1 MVPRDDPLAFVF
13 ALATSVGIGLLVGL
27 ERERHPL
34 AKAGLRTF
42 ALVATL
48 GSLCA
53 VLASAF
59 DSGWIVATGLLLT
72 GAVIA
77 AAFLVDRATI
87 ADASGTTTVVAAL
100 IVFGLGALTVT
111 GERQL
116 AVAVGVATTVLLYFK
131 AELEGFSQKL
141 TAQDLR
147 TMLQFAVLSA
157 VILPLLPNQP
167 YGPFGVLNPF
177 ELWLM
182 VVLIAGVSLAG
193 YVAWRLTLD
202 RHGLWLTGLLGGLV
216 SSTATTLVAARQV
229 REGTYSAAAGIVV
242 ALLAN
247 MVMLV
252 RVLVIVAV
260 VRPVLLPLAAMVC
273 IPALLGAVPAV
284 VWRWRAAGDAA
295 NEGKG
300 EYRNPAGLRT
310 ALVFAAIYGAILVLT
325 AWAQQYL
332 GTRGVYGLALLAGLT
347 DVDAITLSV
356 LRLQA
361 GNAVTA
367 AAAATAIGL
376 AIGANLVLKSAL
388 VFGAGGAAAGWAI
401 VRGFALPLLALAGGI
416 VAVHAL
422 A

>member
-1 MVPRDDPLAFVF
+1 MVPRDDPLEFVA
-13 ALATSVGIGLLVGL
+13 ALATSIGIGLLVGL
-27 ERERHPL
+27 ERERNPQ

-59 DSGWIVATGLLLT
+59 DSGWIVAAGLLLT
-72 GAVIA
+72 GGVVA
-77 AAFLVDRATI
+77 AAYLVDRATI
-87 ADASGTTTVVAAL
+87 ADASGTTTVVAVL
-100 IVFGLGALTVT
+100 VVFGLGALIVT

-157 VILPLLPNQP
+157 VILPLLPNEP
-167 YGPFGVLNPF
+167 FGPFGVLNPF

-229 REGTYSAAAGIVV
+229 REGAYSPAAGVVV

-252 RVLVIVAV
+252 RVLGIVAV
-260 VRPVLLPLAAMVC
+260 IR
-273 IPALLGAVPAV
+273 PALLPQIATVCVPALLAAAPAV
-284 VWRWRAAGDAA
+284 IWRWRAAGTAH
-295 NEGKG
+295 NETG

-332 GTRGVYGLALLAGLT
+332 GTRGVYGLAFVAGLT

-356 LRLQA
+356 LRLQS
-361 GNAVTA
+361 GNAINPAT
-367 AAAATAIGL
+367 AATAIGL
-376 AIGANLVLKSAL
+376 AIAGNFVLKTAL
-388 VFGAGGAAAGWAI
+388 VFGAGGAAAGWAAL
-401 VRGFALPLLALAGGI
+401 RGFALPLLALAGGI
-416 VAVHAL
+416 VALHAL

>member
-1 MVPRDDPLAFVF
+1 MVPRDDPLEFVA
-13 ALATSVGIGLLVGL
+13 ALATSIGIGLLVGL
-27 ERERHPL
+27 ERERNPQ

-59 DSGWIVATGLLLT
+59 DSGWIVAAGLLLT
-72 GAVIA
+72 GGVVA
-77 AAFLVDRATI
+77 AAYLVDRATI
-87 ADASGTTTVVAAL
+87 ADASGTTTVVAVL
-100 IVFGLGALTVT
+100 VVFGLGALIVT

-157 VILPLLPNQP
+157 VILPLLPNEP
-167 YGPFGVLNPF
+167 FGPFGVLNPF
-177 ELWLM
+177 ELWRM

-229 REGTYSAAAGIVV
+229 REGAYSPAAGVVV

-252 RVLVIVAV
+252 RVLGIVAV
-260 VRPVLLPLAAMVC
+260 IR
-273 IPALLGAVPAV
+273 PALLPQIATVCVPALLAAGPAV
-284 VWRWRAAGDAA
+284 IWRWRAAGTAH
-295 NEGKG
+295 NETG

-332 GTRGVYGLALLAGLT
+332 GTRGVYGLAFVAGLT

-356 LRLQA
+356 LRLQS
-361 GNAVTA
+361 GNAINPAT
-367 AAAATAIGL
+367 AATAIGL
-376 AIGANLVLKSAL
+376 AIAGNFVLKTAL
-388 VFGAGGAAAGWAI
+388 VFGAGGAAAGWAAL
-401 VRGFALPLLALAGGI
+401 RGFALPLLALAGGI
-416 VAVHAL
+416 VALHAL

>member
-1 MVPRDDPLAFVF
+1 MVPRDDPLEFVA
-13 ALATSVGIGLLVGL
+13 ALATSIGIGLLVGL
-27 ERERHPL
+27 ERERNPQ

-59 DSGWIVATGLLLT
+59 DSGWIVAAGFLLT
-72 GAVIA
+72 GGVVA
-77 AAFLVDRATI
+77 AAYLVDRATI
-87 ADASGTTTVVAAL
+87 ADASGTTTVVAVL
-100 IVFGLGALTVT
+100 IVFGLGALIVT

-131 AELEGFSQKL
+131 AELEGFSHKL

-167 YGPFGVLNPF
+167 FGPFGVLNPF

-229 REGTYSAAAGIVV
+229 REGAYSPAAGIVV
-242 ALLAN
+242 TLLAN

-252 RVLVIVAV
+252 RVLGIVAV
-260 VRPVLLPLAAMVC
+260 IRPALLPLIATVC
-273 IPALLGAVPAV
+273 VPALLAGAPAV
-284 VWRWRAAGDAA
+284 IWRWRAAGTAH
-295 NEGKG
+295 NETG

-332 GTRGVYGLALLAGLT
+332 GTRGVYGLAFVAGLT

-356 LRLQA
+356 LRLQS
-361 GNAVTA
+361 GNAINPAT
-367 AAAATAIGL
+367 AATAIGL
-376 AIGANLVLKSAL
+376 AIAGNFVLKTAL
-388 VFGAGGAAAGWAI
+388 VFGAGGAAAGWAAL
-401 VRGFALPLLALAGGI
+401 RGFALPLLALAGGI
-416 VAVHAL
+416 VALQAL